1 MQNDPI
7 EALLQRY
14 YGEAAP
20 IPDDLDQRLLTALR
34 RSTLALQREAQLK
47 RIQQQRVSRR
57 EAFRLALR
65 GASNA
70 GIGLLSM
77 GAEEI
82 QKLETV
88 LLAQD
93 APVTQPAHP

>member
-7 EALLQRY
+7 ETLLQRY

-20 IPDDLDQRLLTALR
+20 VPDDLDQRLLTALS
-34 RSTLALQREAQLK
+34 RSSMILQREAQL
-47 RIQQQRVSRR
+47 RRLQQQRVSRR

-70 GIGLLSM
+70 GAGLLSM
-77 GAEEI
+77 SAESL
-82 QKLETV
+82 QRLETTLIV
-88 LLAQD
+88 QD
-93 APVTQPAHP
+93 APTTRPAHS

>member
-1 MQNDPI
+1 MQNDSL
-7 EALLQRY
+7 ETLLQRY

-20 IPDDLDQRLLTALR
+20 IPEDLDRRLLAALR
-34 RSTLALQREAQLK
+34 DATVALQRQAQL
-47 RIQQQRVSRR
+47 RRLQQQRVSRR

-70 GIGLLSM
+70 GVGLLSI

-82 QKLETV
+82 QRLETL

-93 APVTQPAHP
+93 ALVAPPTRS